1 MPRHPVQQLL
11 REPAV
16 LSRQLAK
23 ARVRFQPMFKEVP
36 RRGAA
41 QGTEGNLSWSGVR
54 HAAIMSAIRH
64 SASAQFRPM
73 EVEGFAF
80 PRHGGGP
87 DEAIQDMKDELD
99 KLVASGKIH
108 PRHVEPLLKLVHAGF
123 CQHKSW
129 GFGRITALDGVL
141 GRLNIDFAAK
151 AGHSL
156 ELVFAAES
164 LKPIGREHILVRKHL
179 DLEGLKREAALHH
192 LDVVRSVLR
201 SMNGRATVDQ
211 IQALLSDVVTEDWKK
226 WWEVARGEMKR
237 DGHFTVPLKKT
248 EPVLYEEKEITLGD
262 RLLADVRAAKG
273 LKARI
278 AVAADVLKSIDDLRD
293 HGVVPEVVQLVAA
306 EVQSHAQTMPSLAL
320 EGIFM
325 RDDLRQSGGLS
336 APETQITARDIL
348 VPISQEAPPE
358 RLIERLVGFLEDL
371 PAAKHRRALE
381 ALRDSVPDWG
391 ALVVLAINR
400 VSAKLAGECAR
411 ILMVESRGQLLKDT
425 LARLISQ
432 HGASSELLLW
442 LGKERDDHFADI
454 LGPEVFR
461 AMITAMERD
470 AFNEKKTARLHDFIL
485 ADQQLLPELIESA
498 DVEIIKDLV
507 RSLQLSPVFDDM
519 SKRSLLGRIVK
530 VYPQIQSMIT
540 GDASKDDK
548 TFIVSWPSLERRK
561 GEYDHL
567 VNKDIPANV
576 KDIAIAKS
584 YGDLRE
590 NHEFKAAKEMQKVL
604 QRRKQELELQLAR
617 ARGTDF
623 ANVRTDIV
631 VPGTRVAFTDLASGK
646 QETLSIF
653 GAWDGD
659 PDRNILSYLTPL
671 AQALVNK
678 GVGAEVEMGSA
689 DSHRRLRIDSIEAAD
704 TSLVGSVSQS

>member
-1 MPRHPVQQLL
+1 
-11 REPAV
+11 
-16 LSRQLAK
+16 
-23 ARVRFQPMFKEVP
+23 MFSP
-36 RRGAA
+36 GTAA
-41 QGTEGNLSWSGVR
+41 GRTS
-54 HAAIMSAIRH
+54 H
-64 SASAQFRPM
+64 FKT
-73 EVEGFAF
+73 
-80 PRHGGGP
+80 
-87 DEAIQDMKDELD
+87 MKDELD
-99 KLVASGKIH
+99 KLVASGKIQS
-108 PRHVEPLLKLVHAGF
+108 RHVDPILKLVTAGF

-129 GFGRITALDGVL
+129 GFGRITALDGIL

-151 AGHSL
+151 SGHSL
-156 ELVFAAES
+156 DLVFAADS
-164 LKPIGREHILVRKHL
+164 LKPIGRDHILVRKHL

-192 LDVVRSVLR
+192 LDVVRIVLK

-211 IQALLSDVVTEDWKK
+211 IQAILSDVVTEDWKK

-293 HGVVPEVVQLVAA
+293 HGVVPEVVNLLAA

-325 RDDLRQSGGLS
+325 RDDLRQSCGLG
-336 APETQITARDIL
+336 APEGQISARDIL
-348 VPISQEAPPE
+348 VPISQESPPE
-358 RLIERLVGFLEDL
+358 RLIERLVAFLEEL
-371 PAAKHRRALE
+371 PAVKHRRALE
-381 ALRDSVPDWG
+381 ALRDAVPDWG
-391 ALVVLAINR
+391 ALLVLVINR

-411 ILMVESRGQLLKDT
+411 LLMVESRGQLLKDT

-485 ADQQLLPELIESA
+485 GDQRMLPELIEAA

-519 SKRSLLGRIVK
+519 EKRSLLGRIVK
-530 VYPQIQSMIT
+530 VYPQIQSLIT
-540 GDASKDDK
+540 GDASKEDK

-561 GEYDHL
+561 AEYDHL
-567 VNKDIPANV
+567 VNKDIPANI

-604 QRRKQELELQLAR
+604 HRRKQELELQLAR
-617 ARGTDF
+617 ARGSDF
-623 ANVRTDIV
+623 SNVRTDV
-631 VPGTRVAFTDLASGK
+631 VLPGTRVTFTDLGTGK
-646 QETLSIF
+646 QEVVSIF

-671 AQALVNK
+671 AQSLINK
-678 GVGAEVEMGSA
+678 GVGTEAEMASG
-689 DSHRRLRIDSIEAAD
+689 DSQRRLRIDAIEAAD
-704 TSLVGSVSQS
+704 TSLVGSVSES